1 MTHAD
6 HVFLIRMTVAWPG
19 MLWLLVLV
27 PALAALFVRS
37 SIRRRKGSL
46 RSASLLQLRDAA
58 GHGPGFRRHLPEA
71 LLLLG
76 MTVLILALARPSAT
90 MVLPAHR
97 GTVILS
103 VDVSGSMRAKDIA
116 PTRMQ
121 AVKDAAIGFVKAQSR
136 GVQIGV
142 VAFSGMAN
150 LVQAPTAD
158 KDKVVAAIE
167 RLSPQMFTAIGSG
180 LLTALEAIFPKQ
192 PAAGADS
199 TDSLL
204 THTPEEPGPP
214 PVAPGSYSSAAIILL
229 SDGQSNQGPNPLDAA
244 DKAAD
249 LGVRVF
255 TIGVGTKEG
264 VDLSFGGFTF
274 HAILDEATLQKIALV
289 TGGRYFKASSAEELR
304 AIYTSLG
311 ARVVLEPSMTELTAL
326 LVGAALLLFLLMGAL
341 SMMWFNRLL

>member
-1 MTHAD
+1 MIRRN
-6 HVFLIRMTVAWPG
+6 HVFLTRMTVAWPG

-27 PALAALFVRS
+27 PALAALSVRS
-37 SIRRRKGSL
+37 SIRRRKSPL

-58 GHGPGFRRHLPEA
+58 GHGPGFRQHLPGV
-71 LLLLG
+71 LFLLG
-76 MTVLILALARPSAT
+76 VTALILALARPSAT
-90 MVLPAHR
+90 IVLPSHR

-121 AVKDAAIGFVKAQSR
+121 AVKDAAIGFVNAQSR
-136 GVQIGV
+136 GVQVGV

-150 LVQAPTAD
+150 IVQAPTTD

-167 RLSPQMFTAIGSG
+167 RLSPQMFTAVGSG

-192 PAAGADS
+192 PAGADS
-199 TDSLL
+199 ADSLL
-204 THTPEEPGPP
+204 AHTPEDPEPP
-214 PVAPGSYSSAAIILL
+214 PVPPGSYSSAAIILL

-244 DKAAD
+244 DKAAN

-255 TIGVGTKEG
+255 TIGVGTREG

-289 TGGRYFKASSAEELR
+289 TGGRYFKASSSGELR
-304 AIYTSLG
+304 AIYKSLG
-311 ARVVLEPSMTELTAL
+311 ARVVLEPSTTELTAL

-341 SMMWFNRLL
+341 SMTWFNRLF